1 MSLKYVFSVLALIAM
16 AHQAQASTF
25 VITDSV
31 TDPGSV
37 TVTARNPANGTI
49 APTVSYVIGN
59 GYNVPHSPPGP
70 AIGGDIP
77 GSLTGSVSPWN
88 FYDDF
93 VFTIGPSGSTIQSA
107 LITFGTAFYGISNL
121 QGRII
126 GANGTFNAA
135 ANLGTPP
142 GGTIDKWASDSTT
155 IGGLTFVH
163 LAGTPFGPGTY
174 DLQIRGEVV
183 NGASGSGAYGGAVTF
198 TPVPLPAALPLLL
211 SGLALFGGLRAR
223 RRTACSAT
231 S

>member
-1 MSLKYVFSVLALIAM
+1 MNLKYAFSVLALIAM

-59 GYNVPHSPPGP
+59 AYNVPPNPPGP

-77 GSLTGSVSPWN
+77 GSLTASASPWN

-142 GGTIDKWASDSTT
+142 GGTIDKWASNSTT
-155 IGGLTFVH
+155 SGGLTFVN

-183 NGASGSGAYGGAVTF
+183 NGAAGSGAYGGAITF
-198 TPVPLPAALPLLL
+198 TPVPLPTALPLLL

-223 RRTACSAT
+223 RRTA
-231 S
+231 